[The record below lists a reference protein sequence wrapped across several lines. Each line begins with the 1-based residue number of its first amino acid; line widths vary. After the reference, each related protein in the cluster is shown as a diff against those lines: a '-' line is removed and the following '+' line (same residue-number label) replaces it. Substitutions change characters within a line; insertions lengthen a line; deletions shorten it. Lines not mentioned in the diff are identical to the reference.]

1 MNNNDQ
7 YFNVAVKCCEMVK
20 SQVTRTLSRM
30 WSQAFE
36 RKLCSFHFGI
46 SIFPGATDASEEP
59 NASNE
64 PPPATESVWSRDWHI
79 GDTGEIGQRFEAK
92 ENQQISRSPW
102 SISDVLGCVGK
113 LKQLKLSVI
122 RQDTSTIKYH
132 MSHIQVEE
140 VRWASTRLCRLRA
153 VKAWVSNTK
162 QMKGKRACQKNI
174 GRQGNQHRRYP
185 RTYRLG
191 HEVWQATCR
200 QRTRAG

>member
-1 MNNNDQ
+1 MLWNG
-7 YFNVAVKCCEMVK
+7 EIP
-20 SQVTRTLSRM
+20 TRTISRM

-46 SIFPGATDASEEP
+46 SIFAGATDASEEP

-79 GDTGEIGQRFEAK
+79 GDTGEIGQCFKFEAK
-92 ENQQISRSPW
+92 ENQQISSRSPW

-113 LKQLKLSVI
+113 LKQLKLSHTA
-122 RQDTSTIKYH
+122 RYKYH

-162 QMKGKRACQKNI
+162 QMKQGKE
-174 GRQGNQHRRYP
+174 HVRR
-185 RTYRLG
+185 T
-191 HEVWQATCR
+191 
-200 QRTRAG
+200 